1 MEYLFV
7 IWLFISLFGSFL
19 MIIDKQ
25 LAIHHKKR
33 ISEKTLILTAAL
45 GAASF
50 MWITMYL
57 IHHKTRHIKFTAGLP
72 LLMVLHG
79 LLLFIGLR

>member
-25 LAIHHKKR
+25 HAIHHKKR